1 MTGRIEISDELREW
15 AYRAGYETTP
25 ASETGDQRA
34 ILWNRG
40 GEVRYFV
47 GVDYGDWVVVTESDQ
62 MSEERFYLAS
72 RSLQV
77 IERHFFGRFGELIR
91 RRLDLAELDLPDS
104 EQEVRGDLSITTVDF
119 AGRERR
125 ALVDSAGQVIATSS
139 GDSLTAVWRLAELS
153 AYLTATVPEIKQSFE
168 DPGGR
173 PLFTVVQ
180 DSDSDEPFEVPA
192 DAGQDF
198 MSQFEHEFAAAGG
211 STVAQGFSV
220 VDDAARDPE
229 AARRDEQIRAQAST
243 MLDRPAQELAYLGPS
258 GWREYRAVFALTVR
272 GGAAQLEFG
281 TQDGG
286 WQPARV
292 PGPIVEM
299 VRRQREFTAQMSAGP
314 WWRLI
319 MTVTNQGLLSV
330 SYDYGDEP
338 FPDDQLQPPQN
349 YRDDIEPLPDTWTR
363 WAVLAAAYAGA
374 RSPWGPRITPGLA
387 WYESDARSGSTL
399 FVLPGNRAVLSGGLW
414 NSGLLVAAY
423 QQRQPLPDLYA
434 GAPAWVN
441 DSTLNTRNQNGLLT
455 FCYWWSDNTWWRGAT
470 NTFDELDDPIPEIW
484 TPQET
489 VAAMTAVVGS
499 SAEKACHELVVAGAA
514 HQVTREH
521 LAAAL
526 AEVPDPDVE
535 AAYNQLVIAGLTQ

>member
-1 MTGRIEISDELREW
+1 MTGRIEISDALREW

-125 ALVDSAGQVIATSS
+125 ALVDSAGQVIAASS

-173 PLFTVVQ
+173 PLVTVVQ
-180 DSDSDEPFEVPA
+180 ASDSDEPFEVPA

-258 GWREYRAVFALTVR
+258 GWREYRAVFALTVS

-349 YRDDIEPLPDTWTR
+349 YRDDIATYPRPVLPVWLAGYIAGPAAQGRTPEQAAAAAAADQAAGRVPTETDDIEPL
-363 WAVLAAAYAGA
+363 
-374 RSPWGPRITPGLA
+374 
-387 WYESDARSGSTL
+387 
-399 FVLPGNRAVLSGGLW
+399 
-414 NSGLLVAAY
+414 
-423 QQRQPLPDLYA
+423 
-434 GAPAWVN
+434 
-441 DSTLNTRNQNGLLT
+441 
-455 FCYWWSDNTWWRGAT
+455 
-470 NTFDELDDPIPEIW
+470 
-484 TPQET
+484 
-489 VAAMTAVVGS
+489 
-499 SAEKACHELVVAGAA
+499 
-514 HQVTREH
+514 
-521 LAAAL
+521 
-526 AEVPDPDVE
+526 
-535 AAYNQLVIAGLTQ
+535 